1 MFGKIL
7 VCLDGSDLAEQVLP
21 PVTEMAR
28 GFGSKVVLL
37 QVFDITTLI
46 QMPAQLVFKPYWPG
60 RLRKEEDSARDYLDR
75 VRKQLEEAGVEAEAA
90 TFQAMPDEVIVR
102 YAAESGV
109 DLIAMTTYTRRR
121 RDGGVFG
128 GVTEHVLR
136 HSSVPVLTIRPEDKK
151 A

>member
-1 MFGKIL
+1 MFSKIL
-7 VCLDGSDLAEQVLP
+7 VCLDGSDLAEQVLS

-46 QMPAQLVFKPYWPG
+46 QMPAQLVFKPYWAG
-60 RLRKEEDSARDYLDR
+60 RLRKEEDSSRDYLNR
-75 VRKQLEEAGVEAEAA
+75 VRKQLEEAGVEVETA
-90 TFQAMPDEVIVR
+90 TFQAMPDEIIVR

-121 RDGGVFG
+121 REGGVFG
-128 GVTEHVLR
+128 SVTEHVLR